1 MDQPKEEWDDQSLY
15 NQLPKGKKAIGDS
28 AYKGIP
34 KKVTIALD
42 GHSKK
47 VKDFINA
54 AKARQESYHWRLKT
68 YTVLSGRFRHGK
80 STDEKMAMHKM
91 CTEAVC
97 VIVKYDLMHNPLMHL
112 MGKIKAE

>member
-1 MDQPKEEWDDQSLY
+1 MISLCTI
-15 NQLPKGKKAIGDS
+15 NCQKGRRQLVI
-28 AYKGIP
+28 
-34 KKVTIALD
+34 VRTTEFHTIALD